1 VDDGLVTLIS
11 RRAVKDLAD
20 ALVEAVGKAG
30 MTVFARVD
38 YAAHAEAAGQSLRPT
53 ELVLFGN
60 PANGVVLLQD
70 EQTVGVDLPMRAL
83 AWEDENG
90 ESWLTYPDLAWIARR
105 HDLGARS
112 AEIMHKLETSFAG
125 LARSV
130 TGN

>member
-20 ALVEAVGKAG
+20 AVVEAVSKAG
-30 MTVFARVD
+30 MTVFARID
-38 YAAHAEAAGQSLRPT
+38 YAAHAAAAGASLRPT

-60 PANGVVLLQD
+60 AVNGAILLAD
-70 EQTVGVDLPMRAL
+70 EQTIAIDMPMRAL

-90 ESWLTYPDLAWIARR
+90 EAWLTYPDLAWIGRR
-105 HDLGARS
+105 HDLGEKS
-112 AEIMHKLETSFAG
+112 AALLQKLETSMAG
-125 LARSV
+125 IARTV

>member
-20 ALVEAVGKAG
+20 ALVEAVAKAG

-105 HDLGARS
+105 HDLGVRS
-112 AEIMHKLETSFAG
+112 AEIMQKLETSFAG

>member
-1 VDDGLVTLIS
+1 MDDGLVTLIS

-30 MTVFARVD
+30 MTVFARID
-38 YAAHAEAAGQSLRPT
+38 YAAHAESAGMNLRPT
-53 ELVLFGN
+53 ELVLFGDT
-60 PANGVVLLQD
+60 ANGLSLLED

-90 ESWLTYPDLAWIARR
+90 ESWLTYPDLAWIGRR
-105 HDLGARS
+105 HDLGERS
-112 AEIMHKLETSFAG
+112 AALLRKLETSFAG
-125 LARSV
+125 MARVV